1 MPRVA
6 LLIGQYPR
14 AGAWRRRLRPSVGDL
29 SVPCAAL
36 LAIEP
41 GQPGGNDYGID
52 RAGGLS
58 ITLFTRQAHRPI
70 DLYIPQVVPTGEID
84 LGTQNLTAGEHR
96 LSIGI
101 VGANPAA
108 TKAYMVG
115 LDYARLEPV
124 QE

>member
-1 MPRVA
+1 
-6 LLIGQYPR
+6 
-14 AGAWRRRLRPSVGDL
+14 
-29 SVPCAAL
+29 
-36 LAIEP
+36 
-41 GQPGGNDYGID
+41 
-52 RAGGLS
+52 
-58 ITLFTRQAHRPI
+58 
-70 DLYIPQVVPTGEID
+70 VPTGEID